1 MNNFLAGDEAVYDEN
16 QLFLPNF
23 VLPKGVKYEYLGE
36 DMNMDFSQFT
46 WSDFFDLV
54 GSVGALGLIGDFLAN
69 EDKVRALEFLL
80 KPAILQDALKG
91 FDAVQRSYKDIQDF
105 GIGIQTGQRSLK
117 YIAPILGTAPR
128 RLLQRF
134 ETEGQKETY
143 IKYRRG
149 IVKGRMLD
157 AFLDDN
163 EKEAV
168 KIMKAWNNAYP
179 EQYFS
184 ADDLSADALFD
195 RAMKKAEKR
204 MNP

>member
-1 MNNFLAGDEAVYDEN
+1 MTDRD
-16 QLFLPNF
+16 
-23 VLPKGVKYEYLGE
+23 
-36 DMNMDFSQFT
+36 
-46 WSDFFDLV
+46 W
-54 GSVGALGLIGDFLAN
+54 
-69 EDKVRALEFLL
+69 
-80 KPAILQDALKG
+80 
-91 FDAVQRSYKDIQDF
+91 
-105 GIGIQTGQRSLK
+105 
-117 YIAPILGTAPR
+117 
-128 RLLQRF
+128 

-184 ADDLSADALFD
+184 VDDLSADALFD

>member
-1 MNNFLAGDEAVYDEN
+1 MNNSEKKFLFN
-16 QLFLPNF
+16 
-23 VLPKGVKYEYLGE
+23 
-36 DMNMDFSQFT
+36 
-46 WSDFFDLV
+46 
-54 GSVGALGLIGDFLAN
+54 
-69 EDKVRALEFLL
+69 LL
-80 KPAILQDALKG
+80 SAP
-91 FDAVQRSYKDIQDF
+91 SP
-105 GIGIQTGQRSLK
+105 TG
-117 YIAPILGTAPR
+117 
-128 RLLQRF
+128 F

-184 ADDLSADALFD
+184 VDDLD
-195 RAMKKAEKR
+195 RIIDIIET
-204 MNP
+204 